1 MAAKIDQLITEI
13 SNLTAL
19 ELAQLT
25 KALEEKFGVTAAV
38 PMVGVAAAAPAEA
51 AAGKKEEEKDSFK
64 IELIDAGPD
73 KIKAIKAVRQVKK
86 DLGLTEAKKMVEE
99 LPSLLA
105 ESASKD
111 EAKTIKE
118 VMEAAGAK
126 IKLS

>member
-1 MAAKIDQLITEI
+1 MAAKLDQLITEI

-19 ELAQLT
+19 ELAELT
-25 KALEEKFGVTAAV
+25 KALEEKFGVTAAA
-38 PMVGVAAAAPAEA
+38 PMGVAVAAPAEA

-73 KIKAIKAVRQVKK
+73 KIKAIKAVRQIKK

-105 ESASKD
+105 ESASKE

>member
-1 MAAKIDQLITEI
+1 MAAKIEQLITEI

-19 ELAQLT
+19 ELAELT
-25 KALEEKFGVTAAV
+25 KALEEKFGVTAMAPMGGVAV
-38 PMVGVAAAAPAEA
+38 AAPAAAA
-51 AAGKKEEEKDSFK
+51 AGQKEEEKDSFK

-99 LPSLLA
+99 VPSVLA

-126 IKLS
+126 VKLS

>member
-1 MAAKIDQLITEI
+1 MAAKIEQLINDI

-19 ELAQLT
+19 ELAELT
-25 KALEEKFGVTAAV
+25 KALEEKFGVTAAA
-38 PMVGVAAAAPAEA
+38 PMAGVAVAAPASA
-51 AAGKKEEEKDSFK
+51 AAGKEEEKDSFK

-99 LPSLLA
+99 VPSILA
-105 ESASKD
+105 ESATKD

>member
-1 MAAKIDQLITEI
+1 MAAKLDQLITEI

-25 KALEEKFGVTAAV
+25 KALEEKFGVTAAAPV
-38 PMVGVAAAAPAEA
+38 AGFAAAAPSEA
-51 AAGKKEEEKDSFK
+51 AAGKKEDEQEAFK
-64 IELIDAGPD
+64 VELIDAGPD

-99 LPSLLA
+99 VPAVLA

-126 IKLS
+126 VKLS

>member
-38 PMVGVAAAAPAEA
+38 PMVGAVAAAPADA

>member
-1 MAAKIDQLITEI
+1 MAAKLDQLITEI

-19 ELAQLT
+19 ELAELT
-25 KALEEKFGVTAAV
+25 KALEEKFGVTAAA
-38 PMVGVAAAAPAEA
+38 PMGVAVAAPAEA

-105 ESASKD
+105 ESASKE